1 MLPARLPDSPI
12 MIKWF
17 DKLTIN
23 KNMRNDIDIN
33 YFKEKLEE
41 ELFLVEKELDSIGRK
56 NPDNKA
62 DWEAEPA
69 DMNVESADE
78 NETADN
84 IEEFEENTAVLKELE
99 IRYNDVKDALNKIEK
114 NTYGVCEVSSEPIEE
129 DRLIANPAARTCK
142 THMN

>member
-1 MLPARLPDSPI
+1 MKDD
-12 MIKWF
+12 M
-17 DKLTIN
+17 DT
-23 KNMRNDIDIN
+23 N

-41 ELFLVEKELDSIGRK
+41 ELFLVEKELNSIGRK
-56 NPDNKA
+56 NPDNKN

-69 DMNVESADE
+69 DMNVDSADS

-99 IRYNDVKDALNKIEK
+99 IRFNDIKDALAKIENGK
-114 NTYGVCEVSSEPIEE
+114 YGICEISAEPIEE

-142 THMN
+142 KHMG